1 MHRLV
6 IVDENN
12 CVLGIISLSDIL
24 SFIVLKQESLGM
36 QTLNVPIKDL
46 NTSAVFEDDMM
57 DTDGQK

>member
-1 MHRLV
+1 VHRLV